1 MNLTKKIEQRKKAKR
16 VAERNKKMKIA
27 TVGMVAGVTAGALG
41 GILLAP
47 KAGKD
52 TISDIKDKSQ
62 QVANTVS
69 EKSQLAKARVNENVN
84 ESKKRIK
91 EYLQNKKNKELNLE
105 NTEEE
110 IDKLESSETVE
121 A

>member
-27 TVGMVAGVTAGALG
+27 TVGMVAGALG

-47 KAGKD
+47 KSGKE
-52 TISDIKDKSQ
+52 TIADIKDKSQ

-69 EKSQLAKARVNENVN
+69 EKSQLAKVRVNENVN
-84 ESKKRIK
+84 ESKRRIK
-91 EYLQNKKNKELNLE
+91 EYLQNKKNKDLNLE

-110 IDKLESSETVE
+110 IDKLETSEAVE